1 LSATVF
7 AQAHTTQG
15 ANKVYMK
22 ESDANA
28 WPMQGRNKA
37 LKNIRKGFAFMYAG
51 DNHLPTLVQHGVEDW
66 RDAGFSFTVP
76 SIAAGFPRAWL
87 PKTAGKNRAQGAP
100 EYTGDNFDLHGNKV
114 TMWAAAN
121 PVVWTPKAGNLD
133 ITDKKSSGFG
143 LVEFDSKN
151 QNYTIECWKL
161 LGDLDDPENG
171 QFEGWPKTISIYDNY
186 AKKPYGW
193 LPEISTDDFPN
204 PVIQVENEKTGEI
217 IYTLRVLKKNFA
229 PMVFEKGSYTV
240 RVIDSENGK
249 EKVMKRQVV
258 KIMN

>member
-1 LSATVF
+1 MSATVF

-22 ESDANA
+22 ETDANA
-28 WPMQGRNKA
+28 WPMQTRNTA
-37 LKNIRKGFAFMYAG
+37 LKKIRKGFAFMYAG
-51 DNHLPTLVQHGVEDW
+51 DNHLPALVQHGVEDW

-87 PKTAGKNRAQGAP
+87 PKIAGKNREQDAP
-100 EYTGDNFDLHGNKV
+100 EYTGDNFDLHGNKI

-121 PVVWTPKAGNLD
+121 PVVWTPKAGNLEV
-133 ITDKKSSGFG
+133 TDKKSSGFG

-161 LGDLDDPENG
+161 LGNLDDLKNG

-193 LPEISTDDFPN
+193 LPEINTVDFPN
-204 PVIQVENEKTGEI
+204 PVI
-217 IYTLRVLKKNFA
+217 
-229 PMVFEKGSYTV
+229 
-240 RVIDSENGK
+240 
-249 EKVMKRQVV
+249 
-258 KIMN
+258 